1 VQKYDNYIHEFL
13 LQEKE
18 ISLERIGTLKLPE
31 NNEIEFVADR
41 KALTSPAFIS
51 YVGEKLGKNTVLMSN
66 NIESYL
72 EQARQFINLGKPYV
86 IPGLGNIY
94 ITKTGQYAFEP
105 HFSSDTQAED
115 MTDNYQHLT
124 EPLEKERKK
133 KGVMGL
139 AAALVIIIVVA
150 AGYGIYKY
158 WKNNKTTE
166 PVASENTTTPTEDT
180 LVNNN
185 DTVSLKPDSIP
196 TTTAT
201 TPLQPGEEASFKFI
215 IEQTHNVRRAY
226 NRNAQLIALKIPI
239 HLDSIKGADSTMY
252 RLYFIKTAR
261 TEDIP
266 HIKDS
271 LMNWYTAKRVIV
283 ERN

>member
-1 VQKYDNYIHEFL
+1 MQKYDNYIHEFL

-18 ISLERIGTLKLPE
+18 VSLERIGTLKLPE

-41 KALTSPAFIS
+41 KAMTSPAFIS

-86 IPGLGNIY
+86 IQGIGNIY

-105 HFSSDTQAED
+105 NFSSDTQAED
-115 MTDNYQHLT
+115 QTDNYQHLT

-139 AAALVIIIVVA
+139 AAALVIIIVLG

-166 PVASENTTTPTEDT
+166 PVASENTSEPAEDT
-180 LVNNN
+180 LASSS

-196 TTTAT
+196 AT
-201 TPLQPGEEASFKFI
+201 SAQTPLQPGVEASFKFI
-215 IEQTHNVRRAY
+215 IEQTYNVRRAY
-226 NRNAQLIALKIPI
+226 NRNAQLVALKIPI
-239 HLDSIKGADSTMY
+239 HLDSIKGTDSTMY
-252 RLYFIKTAR
+252 RLFFIMNAKPEDTA
-261 TEDIP
+261 

-271 LMNWYTAKRVIV
+271 LSNWYTAKKVVV